1 MSHTSMNPT
10 NQYYC
15 DVCDYFARDAYNM
28 RKHVDTRKHIQMCI
42 VAGKTSE
49 ETVVIPTST
58 KEKEKD
64 FECEECGSLYA
75 YRQSL
80 WRHKQKMHQ

>member
-1 MSHTSMNPT
+1 MNP

-42 VAGKTSE
+42 VAGKPSE
-49 ETVVIPTST
+49 ETIVIPASNND
-58 KEKEKD
+58 KK
-64 FECEECGSLYA
+64 FECDECGSLYA

-80 WRHKQKMHQ
+80 WRHKQKMHS